1 MNNIV
6 ILIGLLIEI
15 NENYLEL
22 KVDNLGKIKVF
33 FNEIINSNEL
43 KLNAFTKIEG
53 CLSYFNFPFPVVL
66 ANKIFQIDDSKIS

>member
-33 FNEIINSNEL
+33 L
-43 KLNAFTKIEG
+43 MK
-53 CLSYFNFPFPVVL
+53 
-66 ANKIFQIDDSKIS
+66 